1 MSEPNNVVKVSE
13 EDLYAAALAE
23 AEAGTT
29 RPGLWAKAFADSEGD
44 ENKRKALYI
53 KLRVQQERERIQ
65 QEQKAAEA
73 LPAELARRV
82 EQNLY
87 EAFLGPKNTQY
98 YLDRFAKFDRD
109 GAVGRRAWSWNWSA
123 FFCTGLWALY
133 RKLYWLFFAC
143 WVIGGVGSIA
153 EKSGHWKIAILIY
166 VVSMVAFGL
175 YGNFLSFQR
184 VKRLVA
190 DRKRI
195 DDLDPRL
202 ARLHPGAGVN
212 VWVLWISGIS
222 GGVVAIG
229 ILAGIFVPKLV
240 PPMIQKS
247 GEPAIDLSALDTLPG
262 DSEKQ
267 LKQEHQQ
274 AIETLSRRHP
284 DWAVIVGPENSQ
296 TEYRKWLDKQP
307 PEYQA
312 KILASWNPSEVANSI
327 DKFKKET
334 K

>member
-1 MSEPNNVVKVSE
+1 MTAQSNFLANGVIFGGKVKS
-13 EDLYAAALAE
+13 
-23 AEAGTT
+23 
-29 RPGLWAKAFADSEGD
+29 
-44 ENKRKALYI
+44 KALYI
-53 KLRVQQERERIQ
+53 KLRVQQERECIQ

-82 EQNLY
+82 DQNLY
-87 EAFLGPKNTQY
+87 AAFLGPKNTQY
-98 YLDRFAKFDRD
+98 YLDRFAKFDRE
-109 GAVGRRAWSWNWSA
+109 GIVGRRAWSWNWSA
-123 FFCTGLWALY
+123 FFYTGVWALY
-133 RKLYWLFFAC
+133 RKLYWWFFAF
-143 WVIGGVGSIA
+143 WVIAGVGSIA
-153 EKSGHWKIAILIY
+153 EKSGHWKIAFLIY
-166 VVSMVAFGL
+166 AVSMVAFGL
-175 YGNFLSFQR
+175 YGNFLFFQR

-190 DRKRI
+190 DRRVKE
-195 DDLDPRL
+195 DLDPRL

-212 VWVLWISGIS
+212 VWVPWLF

-247 GEPAIDLSALDTLPG
+247 GEPAIDLSSLDTLPG

-284 DWAVIVGPENSQ
+284 DWAEIVGPENSQ
-296 TEYRKWLDKQP
+296 TEYRKWLAKQP

-312 KILASWNPSEVANSI
+312 KILASWNPGEVANSI